1 MSVKFKR
8 GELVVFNN
16 NYGSLDK
23 QKEVAVYYCNYGIS
37 DGDKGKITRRNT
49 NGWVR
54 VKFNDTI
61 ISMRQHNLIKYD
73 DVSDI
78 ESDVTNEVII
88 ESNDDW
94 TTPDISVTEDNDKL
108 EDEICILKEKI
119 NDMANIMEARQL
131 INNVRVKQ
139 LEERN
144 LIIMARLDKFQ
155 EILTMSNILNRYG
168 IQDDNDWDF
177 SDV

>member
-1 MSVKFKR
+1 MSVQFKR
-8 GELVVFNN
+8 GEEVVFNN
-16 NYGSLDK
+16 KYGSVDK
-23 QKEVAVYYCNYGIS
+23 QKKNAVYYCNYGIS

-54 VKFNDTI
+54 VKFNDSI
-61 ISMRQHNLIKYD
+61 VSMRQHNLIKYD

-78 ESDVTNEVII
+78 EIDVSNEVII

-94 TTPDISVTEDNDKL
+94 STPDSSVREDNDKL

-119 NDMANIMEARQL
+119 NNMANIMEARQL
-131 INNVRVKQ
+131 INNFRVKE

-155 EILTMSNILNRYG
+155 QLLIMSNVKSIDV
-168 IQDDNDWDF
+168 IKEDNDWDF
-177 SDV
+177 SEV